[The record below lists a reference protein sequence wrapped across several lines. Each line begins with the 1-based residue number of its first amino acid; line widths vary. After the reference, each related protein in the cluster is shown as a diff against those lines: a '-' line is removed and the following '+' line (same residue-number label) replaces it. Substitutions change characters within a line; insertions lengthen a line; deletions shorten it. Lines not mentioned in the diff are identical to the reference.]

1 MSKIIDYLKQTK
13 AEAKNIVWPSRRHT
27 FLYTLVVILF
37 SILVAYFL
45 GAFDVLFS
53 YLLGLAITL

>member
-1 MSKIIDYLKQTK
+1 MSKIIDYLKETK
-13 AEAKNIVWPSRRHT
+13 SEAKQIVWPSKRHT
-27 FLYTLVVILF
+27 MLYTLVVILF

-53 YLLGLAITL
+53 FLLGKVIAL